1 MDQEIDRL
9 STGTQIGDYLLN
21 ELLYDGTSI
30 RTWKAHQVSINREVI
45 IDSLNFERQSDEAAV
60 STFLSDVRAKA
71 QVDHPLI
78 GSVFEAVR
86 EGRLCFYARENLTGE
101 TLETLQNSATQLTPD
116 EVAHTIR
123 QIAEANLYLE
133 ERRITTLPILP
144 EQILISEHGLTRQVN
159 TAVGGIRDPNVATT
173 DKHTIATAL
182 KKVLKPG
189 CPGSTR
195 TLSLLNYMADLE
207 REIPLTWEQIQDLSE
222 GVEQQLAE
230 PVDPLP
236 LENSTVR
243 LNKRDN
249 SKKLIML
256 AGIGIGAAIVITIGS
271 LMLNRTERPKQREL
285 TSMAQIPA
293 DNYTSHDGAQVALS
307 EFWIDCHEV
316 TIAEYALFLEAM
328 EVLSRQQ
335 ISIYQH
341 EDQPESKRNHQ
352 PHDWEELYAAAING
366 AVWNGL
372 EIDPNCPVIGVD
384 WWDAYAYCN
393 YKRRRLPT
401 QEEWHATLLHS
412 VGEGSLTPSPWG
424 PVDQQ
429 SSDSTGN
436 NIHGLAGN
444 VAEWSSKMSK
454 DPAFPTQPKMPLIL
468 GGSYQKKRSAATSR
482 EWLNQSQLKLED
494 ARSLYRSDLGFRTVS
509 STAPTQ

>member
-1 MDQEIDRL
+1 MDNTTDRL

-21 ELLYDGTSI
+21 ELLYDGTTT
-30 RTWKAHQVSINREVI
+30 RTWRAQQVSISREVI
-45 IDSLNFERQSDEAAV
+45 IDSLNHEQQSDEAAV
-60 STFLSDVRAKA
+60 SAFLSDVRAKA

-101 TLETLQNSATQLTPD
+101 TLDALQGNSTQLAPGKL
-116 EVAHTIR
+116 AHIIR

-133 ERRITTLPILP
+133 EHCIATLPILP
-144 EQILISEHGLTRQVN
+144 EQVIISEHNLARQIN
-159 TAVGGIRDPNVATT
+159 MAVGGERDPHVATT

-182 KKVLKPG
+182 KAILEPG

-207 REIPLTWEQIQDLSE
+207 REIPLTWEQIRDLSE

-230 PVDPLP
+230 PIEPLP

-249 SKKLIML
+249 SKKHIML
-256 AGIGIGAAIVITIGS
+256 AGIGIGAAIAITIGS
-271 LMLNRTERPKQREL
+271 LLMNQPERPKQRKL
-285 TSMAQIPA
+285 TNMAQIPA
-293 DNYTSHDGAQVALS
+293 GNYITHDGSQVALS
-307 EFWIDCHEV
+307 TFWIDCHEV
-316 TIAEYALFLEAM
+316 TIADYALFLEAM
-328 EVLSRQQ
+328 EILSRQQ
-335 ISIYQH
+335 ISIYEH

-352 PHDWEELYAAAING
+352 PHDWEKLHAAAKIG
-366 AVWNGL
+366 AIWNGL
-372 EIDPNCPVIGVD
+372 KIDPNCPVIGVD
-384 WWDAYAYCN
+384 WWDAFAYCN

-412 VGEGSLTPSPWG
+412 LGEGALTPSQWG
-424 PVDQQ
+424 PVDQK
-429 SSDSTGN
+429 SGDTTGN
-436 NIHGLAGN
+436 DIHGLAGN

-454 DPAFPTQPKMPLIL
+454 DPAFPTKPKMPLIL
-468 GGSYQKKRSAATSR
+468 GGSYLKKRSAATSR
-482 EWLNQSQLKLED
+482 EWLNLSKLELED
-494 ARSLYRSDLGFRTVS
+494 ARSLYRADLGFRTVS
-509 STAPTQ
+509 TSAPTQ